1 MLRVIGVL
9 LFALLLLAIAAH
21 LFYSRKAGEEETSY
35 QQTIPAYHFAQ
46 PLRARA
52 SESGVYS

>member
-21 LFYSRKAGEEETSY
+21 LFYSRKTGEEETGH
-35 QQTIPAYHFAQ
+35 QQTMHPVAQ
-46 PLRARA
+46 VPRARA